1 MGCITQ
7 EELLK
12 VVCLLGTV
20 PEGNRV
26 QDRIALT
33 MFRIMART
41 PKCLLLFLQLFV
53 VFKCLLIVAVA
64 PCFFA
69 MIYASLVD

>member
-1 MGCITQ
+1 
-7 EELLK
+7 
-12 VVCLLGTV
+12 V

-41 PKCLLLFLQLFV
+41 PKRLLLFLELFV
-53 VFKCLLIVAVA
+53 VFKCLLIVVVA
-64 PCFFA
+64 PCFFCYDLCFTSRL
-69 MIYASLVD
+69 ICHLSLFHIEI